1 MFRKGLR
8 PSASLHVVLSYM
20 NVSHYNSQRCL
31 QEMALSRIQMH
42 VSHRGWLSPHS
53 VVGIDATRSSVQ
65 CTLPGAITD
74 CQEPVLHGTA
84 TDDHIHRQF
93 AAPSANHRHGRCWQV
108 ASCFG
113 RMHGFQYTM
122 GSFAPEGART
132 AAFCGAERFPHRWS
146 DPQLPIA
153 AVQLRPLS
161 DVRIDSYTP
170 PTRVFSRSMAVPTL
184 LGGHHPSPQLWMM
197 SSTALVM
204 A

>member
-1 MFRKGLR
+1 MYPTTTRSVACRRWHCQGYKCMSVTEDGCRLTAS
-8 PSASLHVVLSYM
+8 SASTQQDH
-20 NVSHYNSQRCL
+20 
-31 QEMALSRIQMH
+31 
-42 VSHRGWLSPHS
+42 
-53 VVGIDATRSSVQ
+53 RSSTHCLELSLTVRNLF
-65 CTLPGAITD
+65 CMVRPPTITFTANSPLLPQITVTVD
-74 CQEPVLHGTA
+74 VGKWL
-84 TDDHIHRQF
+84 R
-93 AAPSANHRHGRCWQV
+93 V
-108 ASCFG
+108 FG